1 MDSLHDSAGDSK
13 SSVCQCA
20 PKPTV
25 HRWSPGLAVAVCV
38 LMSLSSISVCLLM
51 SFKTLQL
58 EQRLKMELDRATQFN
73 PAHGSFFD
81 EDGSLVPELSTSVG
95 KLVEEKVMV
104 LMPKS
109 RTTRDVGQECACPPG
124 NASSCLVSTVETF
137 KFLGITVS
145 QDLKWVIT
153 INSVLKKAEQRM
165 YFLRLLRKH
174 GLLRQFYTA
183 VIESVLCSSITVW
196 FGAATKKDKLR
207 LQRTIKTAEKFVGT
221 RLTTVPQERAKS
233 SRTLHIPV
241 TSSSSSFPQ
250 LFLIGLAHHT
260 SLTCSILTLLPGASR

>member
-109 RTTRDVGQECACPPG
+109 RTTRDVGQECACPPAAVK
-124 NASSCLVSTVETF
+124 NQV
-137 KFLGITVS
+137 
-145 QDLKWVIT
+145 QQ
-153 INSVLKKAEQRM
+153 INSELA
-165 YFLRLLRKH
+165 
-174 GLLRQFYTA
+174 
-183 VIESVLCSSITVW
+183 I
-196 FGAATKKDKLR
+196 
-207 LQRTIKTAEKFVGT
+207 
-221 RLTTVPQERAKS
+221 
-233 SRTLHIPV
+233 IP
-241 TSSSSSFPQ
+241 
-250 LFLIGLAHHT
+250 G
-260 SLTCSILTLLPGASR
+260 SLTKELQPLDISVNRAFKVKLEAA